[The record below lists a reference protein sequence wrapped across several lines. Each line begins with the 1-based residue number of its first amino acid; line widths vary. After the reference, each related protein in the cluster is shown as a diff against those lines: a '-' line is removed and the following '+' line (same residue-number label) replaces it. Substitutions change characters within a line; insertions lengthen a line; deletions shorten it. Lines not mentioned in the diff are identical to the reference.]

1 MEQRLTEKLLRE
13 IRDRAG
19 DGLAAVEIL
28 TPLVKEK
35 GTEKDREYLAVMT
48 KSFYRLL
55 RLIRHA
61 EACSVG
67 SISEEKTL
75 DLAGLYRKLGRDGE
89 DMARILGTRFECQ
102 PPSDAS
108 VISRGDD
115 YLLEMAALNLMVN
128 AFQAAGAAGKVT
140 MTGRLEKGQWLM
152 TVEDDGPG
160 LPTPEAEEDPFLK
173 VHSGVGLGLDTARQ
187 VAKLHGG
194 TVMLSLVKGGGVCSA
209 LSIPVRKPERMEVRG
224 PEEPGGGF
232 FSALVEFSPLLPED
246 NFFEDN
252 GK

>member
-1 MEQRLTEKLLRE
+1 MEQQLTEKLLRE

-19 DGLAAVEIL
+19 DGLAAIEL
-28 TPLVKEK
+28 LAPLVREK
-35 GTEKDREYLAVMT
+35 GNDKDQEYLAVMN

-108 VISRGDD
+108 VISQGDD
-115 YLLEMAALNLMVN
+115 YLLEIAALNLMVN
-128 AFQAAGAAGKVT
+128 AFQAAGPGGRVT
-140 MTGRLEKGQWLM
+140 MSGRLEKGQWLM

-160 LPTPEAEEDPFLK
+160 LPSPEAGEDPFLK
-173 VHSGVGLGLDTARQ
+173 VHAGVGLGLDAARQ

-194 TVMLSLVKGGGVCSA
+194 TVVLSLAKGGGVCSA
-209 LSIPVRKPERMEVRG
+209 LSVPVRKPERIEVRG
-224 PEEPGGGF
+224 PGEPGGGY
-232 FSALVEFSPLLPED
+232 FSALVEFSPLLPEKS
-246 NFFEDN
+246 FFMDDE
-252 GK
+252 

>member
-1 MEQRLTEKLLRE
+1 MDEQLTDKLLKE

-19 DGLAAVEIL
+19 DGLAAIELL
-28 TPLVKEK
+28 TPLVREK
-35 GTEKDREYLAVMT
+35 GSRKDQEYLAVMN

-61 EACSVG
+61 EACSTQ

-75 DLAGLYRKLGRDGE
+75 DLVGLYRKLGRDGE
-89 DMARILGTRFECQ
+89 DMARILGTKFECL

-108 VISRGDD
+108 VVSRGDD
-115 YLLEMAALNLMVN
+115 YLLVMGVLNLMDN
-128 AFQAAGAAGKVT
+128 AFEAAGPEGKVT
-140 MTGRLEKGQWLM
+140 LSGKLENGQWLV

-160 LPTPEAEEDPFLK
+160 FPDPEDGEDPFLK
-173 VHSGVGLGLDTARQ
+173 LHSGVGLGLDTARQ
-187 VAKLHGG
+187 VAELHGG
-194 TVMLSLVKGGGVCSA
+194 TVVRSIAAGTGTGMTLSV
-209 LSIPVRKPERMEVRG
+209 PVRKPQGVAVHG

-232 FSALVEFSPLLPED
+232 FAALVEFSPLLPAE
-246 NFFEDN
+246 NFFEND